1 MRFLT
6 GTFVILLFCLNSL
19 AQDKPN
25 VIFIYADDLGY
36 GDVSCYGATKIATPN
51 IDALAKKGLMFTN
64 AHSSSATC
72 TPSRYSLLTGTYAW
86 RRDDTGVAPGD
97 ASLLIDVNKISLP
110 KIFKKAG
117 YQSAVIGKWHLG
129 LGDNKSQDWNGN
141 IKPGPI
147 EVGFDYS
154 YIMAATLDR
163 VPTVFIEDYRI
174 SNLDKND
181 PIAVNYKSKV
191 GNDPTGTENPE
202 LLKMRTSHGHNNT
215 IVNGISRI
223 GFMSGGNTAR
233 WIDQNIAD
241 TITNRAVDYI
251 IKNKQNPFFL
261 YFASG
266 DPHVPRD
273 PHARF
278 VGKSGMGPRGD
289 AILQLDWSVGEIIK
303 AVEREGLT
311 SNTIIIFTSDNGPVL
326 DDGYKDDA
334 VRLSHGHTPAG
345 ILKGGKYSIFEAG
358 TRVPFIVSWPGKV
371 KQGKR
376 SNALTSQMDM
386 LASFAS
392 LFKVNDG
399 ALKNLD
405 SENQIRAYLGKSKGG
420 RKQLVEDA
428 GTLAIVKGDWKYIAP
443 SQKKAYDSLVDIH
456 LGNSLKPQL
465 YNLKND
471 LSEKYNL
478 AEKYP
483 KKLAE
488 LSNELEKIK
497 SFQ

>member
-1 MRFLT
+1 MKKFFVA
-6 GTFVILLFCLNSL
+6 TFAICLFFNLK

-64 AHSSSATC
+64 AHATSATC
-72 TPSRYSLLTGTYAW
+72 TPSRYSLLTGRYAW
-86 RRDDTGVAPGD
+86 RRNDTGIAPGD
-97 ASLLIDVNKISLP
+97 SPLLINTANVSLP
-110 KIFKKAG
+110 KIFKKGG

-129 LGDNKSQDWNGN
+129 LGDNKKQDWNGD

-163 VPTVFIEDYRI
+163 VPTVFIEDYKI
-174 SNLDKND
+174 QNLNQED
-181 PIAVNYKSKV
+181 PIAVNYKTKV
-191 GNDPTGTENPE
+191 GTDPTGSENPE
-202 LLKMRTSHGHNNT
+202 LLRMKTSNGHINT

-223 GFMSGGNTAR
+223 GWMSGGNSAR

-241 TITNRAVDYI
+241 TITNKAVDYI
-251 IKNKQNPFFL
+251 IKNKKNPFFL

-273 PHARF
+273 PNARF

-289 AILQLDWSVGEIIK
+289 AILQLDWSVGELINT
-303 AVEREGLT
+303 VEKEGLT
-311 SNTIIIFTSDNGPVL
+311 ANTIFIFTSDNGPVL
-326 DDGYKDDA
+326 DDGYADGA
-334 VRLSHGHTPAG
+334 VAMQNGHKPAG
-345 ILKGGKYSIFEAG
+345 KLSGGKYSIFEAG

-371 KQGKR
+371 MAGKT
-376 SNALTSQMDM
+376 SSALTSQMDM

-392 LFKVNDG
+392 FLKVNDDQ
-399 ALKNLD
+399 LKDLD
-405 SENQIRAYLGKSKGG
+405 SENHIESLLGHSKTG
-420 RKQLVEDA
+420 RTQLVEDA
-428 GTLAIVKGDWKYIAP
+428 GTLAIVKGDWKYIVP
-443 SQKKAYDSLVDIH
+443 SKELAYDAFVDIH

-471 LSEKYNL
+471 VAEKHNL
-478 AEKYP
+478 AKKYP

-488 LSNELEKIK
+488 LVNALEKVK
-497 SFQ
+497 SSH